1 VKLLLLGMLTLTQ
14 VKKNPQIIE
23 FIKQTIAALK
33 ALEYTEH
40 GFRHVQLVADRARNL
55 AKEVGLN
62 KKEQELVAIAGY
74 CHDMGN
80 FLGRTEHHYWGAL
93 LFHQIFQNNFSPREM
108 SQIIQAI
115 ANHDKQEMKFSN
127 KLSAVLVLADKSD
140 VHRSRVVNRSLA
152 KIEKDIHDRVNYATT
167 ATKLKINKA
176 RKKIIL
182 TLHIDTKYVPIM
194 EYFEIFT
201 DRMSYCRLA
210 AEYLDYKFSL
220 VINNVKLL

>member
-1 VKLLLLGMLTLTQ
+1 MLNLQ
-14 VKKNPQIIE
+14 QIKNNPQVIE
-23 FIKQTIAALK
+23 FLKQTEIALE

-40 GFRHVQLVADRARNL
+40 GYRHAQLVSDRARNL
-55 AKEVGLN
+55 AKEIGLS
-62 KKEQELVAIAGY
+62 KREQELAAIAGY

-93 LFHQIFQNNFSPREM
+93 LFHQIFQKDFTPKELGLV
-108 SQIIQAI
+108 IQAI
-115 ANHDKQEMKFSN
+115 ANHDKMEMKFSN
-127 KLSAVLVLADKSD
+127 KISAIVVLADKSD
-140 VHRSRVVNRSLA
+140 VHRSRVISQSWA
-152 KIEKDIHDRVNYATT
+152 KIRADIHDRVNYATT
-167 ATKLKINKA
+167 ETKLKVDKS

-182 TLHIDTKYVPIM
+182 TLQIDTKFVPIM

-201 DRMSYCRLA
+201 DRMAYCRQA